1 MARTSRRSNT
11 NRLLCLLAT
20 CLLLFSS
27 CSDNLISRI
36 EFNHPGGSFDQA
48 IDTTEARESFS
59 FLVFSDLHYGRTES
73 GFYLEEEAFLAWLDT
88 YPSTLALALHLGDG
102 TAYSLESE
110 YRDYGSFMQGLGLD
124 AHAVPGN
131 HDVRGDGRKL
141 FAQYIHPLTARRF
154 SYNGISFY
162 LLDTGNASLGKV
174 QLDNLMDAAA
184 SDPNPKIFCGHIPL
198 YGGADMFYFSLKDPH
213 ERALLVDTM
222 VKNKVG
228 LYLGG
233 HLHLTHKM
241 YHYTDTTHEF
251 VSESFHGRTGLFE
264 NTLPVWYVFSYD
276 AVSNSITIKRYAV
289 ERNDTISE
297 STLSTLL
304 LP

>member
-1 MARTSRRSNT
+1 MPHT
-11 NRLLCLLAT
+11 NQGTRKLFQLCLLLAS
-20 CLLLFSS
+20 LLLFPS
-27 CSDNLISRI
+27 CSENLLSRI
-36 EFNHPGGSFDQA
+36 EFNHPGGSFNQA
-48 IDTTEARESFS
+48 IDPTEARTSFS
-59 FLVFSDLHYGRTES
+59 FLVLSDLHYGRTED
-73 GFYLEEEAFLAWLDT
+73 GVYYEFDAFDAWLDD
-88 YPSTLALALHLGDG
+88 YPDPLAFALHLGDG

-228 LYLGG
+228 L
-233 HLHLTHKM
+233 
-241 YHYTDTTHEF
+241 
-251 VSESFHGRTGLFE
+251 
-264 NTLPVWYVFSYD
+264 
-276 AVSNSITIKRYAV
+276 
-289 ERNDTISE
+289 
-297 STLSTLL
+297 
-304 LP
+304 